1 MSVMV
6 VFFAGALVF
15 SLTLGEQAL
24 AYTQEGGVIETLTI
38 VFYAVVLVAGLYLL
52 SRGHKTAGL
61 VALLALLMGLREMDA
76 HKAFTTYGV
85 FKTRLYVSPDVPLAE
100 KLIAAVVV
108 IALIAMVVMAIRSSW
123 RSLKTRHSKAG
134 LTLLGLGGFGLF
146 LKEIDGLPRSMR
158 KAGIE
163 LDPQLLSVSK
173 AVEEVGELGLPV
185 LLGLALA
192 QIFRVR

>member
-1 MSVMV
+1 MV